1 MNKIRVLQIIF
12 LAVQVLAAVPLT
24 AAVFG
29 DMDPAIISVSAIV
42 IGVGMTGNAICTIL
56 RAVQGPKKK

>member
-1 MNKIRVLQIIF
+1 MHKIRVLQIVF
-12 LAVQVLAAVPLT
+12 LAVQVLAAVLLT

-29 DMDPAIISVSAIV
+29 DMDPAVMSASAIA
-42 IGVGMTGNAICTIL
+42 IGVGLLGNAVCTIL